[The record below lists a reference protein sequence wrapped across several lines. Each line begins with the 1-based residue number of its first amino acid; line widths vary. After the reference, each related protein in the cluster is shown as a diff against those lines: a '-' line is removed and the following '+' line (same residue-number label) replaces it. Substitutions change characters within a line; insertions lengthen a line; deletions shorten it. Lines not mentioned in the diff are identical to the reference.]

1 MLSADTPAL
10 MMADIPPHHAP
21 TRDHPIRI
29 RSRPMPAGHGFA
41 GHTHP
46 WAQLAYSSRGV
57 LRMTSMSTTWIV
69 PPSRAVYVPPN
80 VPHQVAVIEDAFLR
94 TIYIDESACPAGLS
108 GCQVVEV
115 SPLMREVIAALDAR
129 ELPGRREALL
139 CELLQDEMMRSRPL
153 PLGVPLPTEKRLRGL
168 CEAVLAD
175 PAHAQTL
182 EMSAARA
189 GASVRTIARLFR
201 QELGMSFSQ
210 WRQQAV
216 LARAIPLLSQGYP
229 LARVAHEFGYQSQSA
244 FSAMFR
250 RAFGES
256 PRAFFTRQ
264 NGVPGAREAQAFEPD
279 EVAGPISSAWPPAP

>member
-1 MLSADTPAL
+1 MLSADTPVL
-10 MMADIPPHHAP
+10 VMTDIPPHHAP

-69 PPSRAVYVPPN
+69 PPN
-80 VPHQVAVIEDAFLR
+80 VPHQVEVIEDAFLR
-94 TIYIDESACPAGLS
+94 TIYIDESACPVGPS

-115 SPLMREVIAALDAR
+115 SPLMHEVIAALDAR
-129 ELPGRREALL
+129 QLPGRREALL

-153 PLGVPLPTEKRLRGL
+153 PLGVPLPTEKRLREL

-182 EMSAARA
+182 ESIHSRA
-189 GASVRTIARLFR
+189 
-201 QELGMSFSQ
+201 
-210 WRQQAV
+210 W
-216 LARAIPLLSQGYP
+216 
-229 LARVAHEFGYQSQSA
+229 
-244 FSAMFR
+244 
-250 RAFGES
+250 
-256 PRAFFTRQ
+256 
-264 NGVPGAREAQAFEPD
+264 
-279 EVAGPISSAWPPAP
+279 PISSATRARVPSRRCFVAHSARAPVRSSRGRTVRPVRARRRSSNLTRWPADQLDLAAGTVADNLKGYLIYRRRAESIQR

>member
-1 MLSADTPAL
+1 MLSADIPVLRT
-10 MMADIPPHHAP
+10 DIASHHAP
-21 TRDHPIRI
+21 TRGHPIRV
-29 RSRPMPAGHGFA
+29 RSRPMPASHGFA

-46 WAQLAYSSRGV
+46 WAQLTYSSRGV
-57 LRMTSMSTTWIV
+57 LRMTSMNTTWIV
-69 PPSRAVYVPPN
+69 PPSRAVYVPPHM
-80 VPHQVAVIEDAFLR
+80 PHQVAVIEDAFLR
-94 TIYIDESACPAGLS
+94 TIYIDGSACPVGLS
-108 GCQVVEV
+108 GCRVVKV

-129 ELPGRREALL
+129 ELPRRREALL
-139 CELLQDEMMRSRPL
+139 CELLLDEMMRSRPL
-153 PLGVPLPTEKRLRGL
+153 PLGVPLPTEKRPRGL
-168 CEAVLAD
+168 CEAVLVD

-182 EMSAARA
+182 EMVAARA

-201 QELGMSFSQ
+201 QELGVSFSQ

-229 LARVAHEFGYQSQSA
+229 LARVARQFGYQSQSA

-264 NGVPGAREAQAFEPD
+264 DGAPGACESQVFEPD
-279 EVAGPISSAWPPAP
+279 EVAGPIGSTWPPAP